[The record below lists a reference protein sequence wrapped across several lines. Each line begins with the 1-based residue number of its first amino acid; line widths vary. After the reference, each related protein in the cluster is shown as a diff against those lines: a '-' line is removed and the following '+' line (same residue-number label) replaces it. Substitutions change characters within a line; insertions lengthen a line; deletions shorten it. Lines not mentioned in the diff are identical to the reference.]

1 MSLKQFMFFGA
12 LLLVL
17 SGWSQSMPQISGVVV
32 DELGKGLP
40 QCHIHYHNQ
49 CVVTDNSGH
58 FSIVG
63 LPGSQVNL
71 SFSFVGYLPKDTL
84 VKLPTNIPL
93 RIRLKPQIHAL
104 NEVNVNGQR
113 GSSPNLLQD
122 ESMSKLALMQ
132 SYSGNLVKSLEKRPG
147 IHSMDIGTNAS
158 KPIVRGLGFSRVV
171 VSENGIKQEGQQWG
185 ADHGLE
191 LDFFTAEQVSV
202 VKGASSIEHG
212 SGAMGGVIS
221 VRNGLSPV
229 ENSRNGSFTL
239 AGRTVNTSGTASLAY
254 QLRNKNWFWKFRATA
269 VKSGDYAVP
278 ADTIVYLTRQIPLY
292 NRRVKNSAGTEQNW
306 MVQNG
311 YLSPRLRNV
320 LTASQVLQRSGFFP
334 GAHGI
339 PSLER
344 VADDGSRFN
353 IEMPYQ
359 QVSHLKLVDNLAFS
373 KRGIDYEADLGWQQN
388 HRQEISA
395 FHTHYPGQDVPA
407 VDPNLELDF
416 RLNTYSA
423 NGKARLKF
431 DFNRTSH
438 TVLLGMQNQ
447 LQLNNITGYNFL
459 LPQFRML
466 SSGLFVSDQINFSD
480 RVTASLALRYDVSQL
495 QIEGFYD
502 EVLFSYLESRGNTS
516 AESYAWRSIEVNRT
530 MGDLS
535 WLAGFRFAFDHHTSA
550 TVNLGR
556 SYRNPTAMELS
567 ANGIHHG
574 SFRHEQGNP
583 NLDSELGYYADASFQ
598 WKNERTE
605 VEWNTYAYRFSNYI
619 FLNPTGEWSVL
630 PHAGQIY
637 RYSQSGALL
646 AGSELKVEHRF
657 SELTGILVQAELLFS
672 RQLSDAPKLRYP
684 LPFSPPANGYA
695 EWFFEPNLS
704 ISSIL
709 HLKLNVNVKYVMAQ
723 NRVARNEL
731 KTPDAKLL
739 GAGIS
744 FAVMTKGEPIQVS
757 INGSNLLNSRYLNH
771 ISFYRKLELPE
782 PGRDVKVVVQIPF

>member
-1 MSLKQFMFFGA
+1 MSLKQFICFGA
-12 LLLVL
+12 LLLAFT
-17 SGWSQSMPQISGVVV
+17 GWSQSIHNISGVVV
-32 DELGKGLP
+32 DEFGKGLP

-49 CVVTDNSGH
+49 CVVTDHAGH
-58 FSIVG
+58 FAVDG
-63 LPGSQVNL
+63 FAGRQLNL
-71 SFSFVGYLPKDTL
+71 SFSFVGYEPKDTL
-84 VKLPTNIPL
+84 VLLPL
-93 RIRLKPQIHAL
+93 DEALYIRMEPQTHTL
-104 NEVNVNGQR
+104 NEVKVSTR
-113 GSSPNLLQD
+113 HSSTPNLLQE
-122 ESMSKLALMQ
+122 ESMSKLLLMQ
-132 SYSGNLVKSLEKRPG
+132 SYAGSLVKSLEKRPG

-158 KPIVRGLGFSRVV
+158 KPMVRGLGFSRVV

-191 LDFFTAEQVSV
+191 LDFFTAEQVIV
-202 VKGASSIEHG
+202 AKGASSIEHG

-221 VRNGLSPV
+221 VRNGLAPN
-229 ENSRNGSFTL
+229 ENSSNRSLTL
-239 AGRTVNTSGTASLAY
+239 AGRTVNGSGTASLAY
-254 QLRNKNWFWKFRATA
+254 QFRKTKWYWKFRGTA
-269 VKSGDYAVP
+269 IKSGDYAVP

-292 NRRVKNSAGTEQNW
+292 NRRVKNSAGTELNW

-320 LTASQVLQRSGFFP
+320 LTATQVFQRSGFFP

-339 PSLER
+339 PSLDR
-344 VADDGSRFN
+344 VADDGSRYN
-353 IEMPYQ
+353 IAMPYQ

-416 RLNTYSA
+416 RLNTYST

-431 DFNRTSH
+431 DSNYASH
-438 TVLLGMQNQ
+438 TVVLGMQNQ
-447 LQLNNITGYNFL
+447 LQQNSISGYNFL
-459 LPQFRML
+459 LPKFRML
-466 SSGLFVSDQINFSD
+466 SSGVFISDQINVSD

-495 QIEGFYD
+495 QVEGFFD
-502 EVLFSYLESRGNTS
+502 EILYRYLEKNGNS
-516 AESYAWRSIEVNRT
+516 LAESYAWRSVEVNRT

-535 WLAGFRFAFDHHTSA
+535 WLTGFRYAFNRNAST
-550 TVNLGR
+550 TINMGR
-556 SYRNPTAMELS
+556 SYRNPTPMELS

-583 NLDSELGYYADASFQ
+583 HLDSELGYYADASFQ
-598 WKNERTE
+598 WRNERSE
-605 VEWNTYAYRFSNYI
+605 VEWNIYAYRFSNYI

-657 SELTGILVQAELLFS
+657 SELTGILAQAEWLFS
-672 RQLSDAPKLRYP
+672 RQLSDDPKLRYP
-684 LPFSPPANGYA
+684 LPFSPPMNGYG
-695 EWFFEPNLS
+695 ELFFEPKFSFSN
-704 ISSIL
+704 IQY
-709 HLKLNVNVKYVMAQ
+709 LKMNVNVKCVLSQ

-731 KTPDAKLL
+731 KTPGTTLL

-744 FAVMTKGEPIQVS
+744 FDVKTEGEPIRIT
-757 INGSNLLNSRYLNH
+757 INGSNLLNVRYLNH

-782 PGRDVKVVVQIPF
+782 PGRDVKVIVQIPL